1 MKKLIAAVV
10 VLGLGAAGVWA
21 YLTYAVVKV
30 EPQILEATI
39 TRGDITEVVQAT
51 GTLEALRT
59 VTVGSQV
66 SGTVS
71 DILADYNTIVKKD
84 MIIAKIDPS
93 LLQVQV
99 EIQKANIAKQETDI
113 ASQQIQLEDAQRT
126 LARTKELFANKLAT
140 QQAAEQADLAVR
152 TRAASIESA
161 KKSLFQTQ
169 KSLEQAEL
177 NVSYCTIKSPIDGVI
192 VQRIADVGQTVQA
205 SMTSPQFFVVAT
217 DLTTLRLT
225 GGVDEAD
232 IGKIRPGQTVT
243 FTVTAYNK
251 TFRGVVDRVRLNA
264 QNQNSVVTYQVVAN
278 VDNPNLELRPSMTA
292 TLKIVIETAPNVVKI
307 PNSALRFKPT
317 KDMYEA
323 LGATPPTPG
332 QRPGGPGMNGQN
344 GAPGGP
350 GGPGMTPG
358 SAPAGAPASGAPAA
372 GAAASGASAAAQT
385 TPPAADPNAQN
396 PQSGRTGGRG
406 GSNRNNRNAGGTG
419 FGGQNSSA
427 TLTPQEL
434 AILQQQY
441 GSRTGGRGGA
451 GGAGGSGRG
460 GRNGQPANAVTG
472 PVVPLTERGKDKVD
486 DLFAALD
493 RPNAMGSV
501 WTWDPAGKQLKAVTV
516 RTGISDGA
524 FTELVAGDLQPNVS
538 KVLTGIIV
546 PVVVKPGANPLM
558 GNQPGRG
565 NPGGMQPGTPGGG
578 GGGRGGAGGG
588 GGGRG
593 GN

>member
-66 SGTVS
+66 SGTVATI
-71 DILADYNTIVKKD
+71 DADYNTIVKKD
-84 MIIAKIDPS
+84 QIIATIDPS

-99 EIQKANIAKQETDI
+99 EIQKANIDKQQTDI
-113 ASQQIQLEDAQRT
+113 NSQQIQLEDAQRT
-126 LARTKELFANKLAT
+126 LARTKELFTNKLAT
-140 QQAAEQADLAVR
+140 QQAVEQADLSVR
-152 TRAASIESA
+152 TRVASIESA

-307 PNSALRFKPT
+307 PNNALRFKPT

-332 QRPGGPGMNGQN
+332 QRPGGGPGMNGQT
-344 GAPGGP
+344 GGP
-350 GGPGMTPG
+350 GGPGAAPG
-358 SAPAGAPASGAPAA
+358 APAAGAPAAGAPAA
-372 GAAASGASAAAQT
+372 GAAGAGAAAVAPKTSGAAD
-385 TPPAADPNAQN
+385 PAADPNAQA
-396 PQSGRTGGRG
+396 GRGGRG
-406 GSNRNNRNAGGTG
+406 GSNRNRNGAGGTG
-419 FGGQNSSA
+419 FGGQGGSS
-427 TLTPQEL
+427 TLTPEQL
-434 AILQQQY
+434 AAFQQQY
-441 GSRTGGRGGA
+441 GNRNGGTGAGGRGGQ
-451 GGAGGSGRG
+451 GNGRG
-460 GRNGQPANAVTG
+460 GRNAQAANAVVG

-493 RPNAMGSV
+493 RPSAMGSV
-501 WTWDPAGKQLKAVTV
+501 WTWDPTAKQLKAVTV
-516 RTGISDGA
+516 RTGISDGS
-524 FTELVAGDLQPNVS
+524 FTELVNGDLQPNVS

-546 PVVVKPGANPLM
+546 PVVVKPGSNPLM
-558 GNQPGRG
+558 GQQPGRG
-565 NPGGMQPGTPGGG
+565 NPGGMQPGNPGGG
-578 GGGRGGAGGG
+578 GGGRGGAAGG

>member
-243 FTVTAYNK
+243 F
-251 TFRGVVDRVRLNA
+251 RHL
-264 QNQNSVVTYQVVAN
+264 S
-278 VDNPNLELRPSMTA
+278 
-292 TLKIVIETAPNVVKI
+292 
-307 PNSALRFKPT
+307 
-317 KDMYEA
+317 
-323 LGATPPTPG
+323 
-332 QRPGGPGMNGQN
+332 
-344 GAPGGP
+344 
-350 GGPGMTPG
+350 
-358 SAPAGAPASGAPAA
+358 
-372 GAAASGASAAAQT
+372 
-385 TPPAADPNAQN
+385 
-396 PQSGRTGGRG
+396 GGRQ
-406 GSNRNNRNAGGTG
+406 RR
-419 FGGQNSSA
+419 
-427 TLTPQEL
+427 
-434 AILQQQY
+434 
-441 GSRTGGRGGA
+441 
-451 GGAGGSGRG
+451 
-460 GRNGQPANAVTG
+460 
-472 PVVPLTERGKDKVD
+472 
-486 DLFAALD
+486 
-493 RPNAMGSV
+493 
-501 WTWDPAGKQLKAVTV
+501 
-516 RTGISDGA
+516 
-524 FTELVAGDLQPNVS
+524 
-538 KVLTGIIV
+538 
-546 PVVVKPGANPLM
+546 
-558 GNQPGRG
+558 
-565 NPGGMQPGTPGGG
+565 
-578 GGGRGGAGGG
+578 
-588 GGGRG
+588 
-593 GN
+593 

>member
-1 MKKLIAAVV
+1 MKKLIAAIVI
-10 VLGLGAAGVWA
+10 LGLGAAGVWA
-21 YLTYAVVKV
+21 YMTYGVVKV

-59 VTVGSQV
+59 VQVGSQV

-71 DILADYNTIVKKD
+71 DILADYNSIVKKD
-84 MIIAKIDPS
+84 QVIARIDPS

-113 ASQQIQLEDAQRT
+113 TSQQIQLEDAQRT
-126 LARTKELFANKLAT
+126 LGRTKELYANKLAT
-140 QQAAEQADLAVR
+140 QQAVEQAELTVR
-152 TRAASIESA
+152 TRTASIESA

-177 NVSYCTIKSPIDGVI
+177 NVSYCTIHSPIDGVI
-192 VQRIADVGQTVQA
+192 VQRIVDVGQTVQA
-205 SMTSPQFFVVAT
+205 SMTSPQFFVVAQ

-278 VDNPNLELRPSMTA
+278 VENPNLELRPSMTA

-307 PNSALRFKPT
+307 PNAALRFKPT
-317 KDMYEA
+317 KDQYEA

-332 QRPGGPGMNGQN
+332 QRPGGPGMNAG
-344 GAPGGP
+344 GGP
-350 GGPGMTPG
+350 GGPGG
-358 SAPAGAPASGAPAA
+358 AQDKGNAPAGAPGANGASAPPPQA
-372 GAAASGASAAAQT
+372 GAA
-385 TPPAADPNAQN
+385 PPAGDQPPADQP
-396 PQSGRTGGRG
+396 
-406 GSNRNNRNAGGTG
+406 
-419 FGGQNSSA
+419 
-427 TLTPQEL
+427 
-434 AILQQQY
+434 QQQQN
-441 GSRTGGRGGA
+441 
-451 GGAGGSGRG
+451 GRG
-460 GRNGQPANAVTG
+460 GRNSRNNRNGSGGQGFGGQGGTQLTPEQIAQFQQQYGNGARGTGGTGRTGGQGRGGRNQQPANATAG
-472 PVVPLTERGKDKVD
+472 PIVPLTERGKDKVD

-493 RPNAMGSV
+493 RPSAMGAV
-501 WTWDPAGKQLKAVTV
+501 WTWDPAAKQLKAVTV
-516 RTGISDGA
+516 RTGISDGS
-524 FTELVAGDLQPNVS
+524 FTELVAGDLTPNVS

-546 PVVVKPGANPLM
+546 PVVVKPGSNPLM

-565 NPGGMQPGTPGGG
+565 NPGGMQPGGQGGPGGGG
-578 GGGRGGAGGG
+578 GGGRGGGGG